1 MNSGS
6 KLVAIAYFMGGVIV
20 TYLLMSPGAPTRQE
34 LQDEF
39 DSYQICMQSA
49 HVCRMVHEDYVRYH
63 ELKRMLNSPTPE

>member
-1 MNSGS
+1 MSRRDFAIGFVSALLIVIATDAWFS
-6 KLVAIAYFMGGVIV
+6 KPP
-20 TYLLMSPGAPTRQE
+20 SQQE

-63 ELKRMLNSPTPE
+63 ELKRMLDSPAPQ